1 MMNKIFKLASSF
13 KMKCS
18 SPMKQVVDPTQKAKE
33 QEDAAKK
40 AVSSYKSNKKL
51 NPSELAIEV
60 AAAGDSIAAARKNM
74 NLLDKDKRQAIG
86 NEAANE
92 TRKANFAGTTVV
104 KEEVNDKKTGAK
116 TVYKRK

>member
-1 MMNKIFKLASSF
+1 MNKIFKLASSF

-18 SPMKQVVDPTQKAKE
+18 SPMKQTVDPTQKAKE

-40 AVSSYKSNKKL
+40 VVSSYKSNKKL

-86 NEAANE
+86 NEAANK
-92 TRKANFAGTTVV
+92 TREANFAGTTVEKKEV
-104 KEEVNDKKTGAK
+104 KDKKAGAK
-116 TVYKRK
+116 TVYTRK